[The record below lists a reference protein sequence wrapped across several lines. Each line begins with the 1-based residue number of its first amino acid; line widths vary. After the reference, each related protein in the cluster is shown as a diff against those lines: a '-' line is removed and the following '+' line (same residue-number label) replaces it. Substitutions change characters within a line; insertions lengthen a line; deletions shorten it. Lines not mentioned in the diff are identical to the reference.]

1 MFGHVSPGKVHTT
14 AKPELQKAGK
24 ALAQEPQLREAST
37 VNQGGDCQDF
47 WPPKL

>member
-1 MFGHVSPGKVHTT
+1 MVMSPQEKFTQQ
-14 AKPELQKAGK
+14 KNLELQKAGK
-24 ALAQEPQLREAST
+24 ALVQEPQLREAST